1 MKQSSHRPPQ
11 AAHKAQRA
19 SRKSQRQVPEAK
31 PRSAGAVTA
40 RTRLGDRWHSWLGH
54 HREMAAEALRRFFA
68 APLASGMTA
77 LVIAIA
83 LALPAA
89 LQLGLLNFQRAV
101 AGWDGQPQ
109 ISVFLH
115 KGAREAAVE
124 SFAGELRAD
133 PAVAQVTYISPE
145 EALREFQQASGLG
158 DALEGLDANPLPA
171 VLLVRPRDTA
181 GDQLE
186 ALAQRLR
193 ESALSDAVVLD
204 MAWVQRLAQLTE
216 LGRRLSAGLALLLA
230 LGVLLVVVNTIRLH
244 IESRREEILVVK
256 LVGGTDAFVRRP
268 FLYSGL
274 CYGIAGGLLAW
285 LLVGGGA
292 ALLSGPVASLASSYG
307 SGYALRGP
315 GFSYL
320 LALTG
325 GAALLG
331 LLGAWLAVARHIKAI
346 EPR

>member
-1 MKQSSHRPPQ
+1 VKPTTSNPRH
-11 AAHKAQRA
+11 
-19 SRKSQRQVPEAK
+19 SQRQQRAAPE
-31 PRSAGAVTA
+31 PRPQRTGAVTA
-40 RTRLGDRWHSWLGH
+40 RTKVRDRWHSWLNH
-54 HREMAAEALRRFFA
+54 HREMAGEALRRFLA

-89 LQLGLLNFQRAV
+89 LQLGLVNFQRAV

-115 KGAREAAVE
+115 RDLGEAVLRDYTD
-124 SFAGELRAD
+124 ELRAD
-133 PAVAQVTYISPE
+133 PQVADVTYISPQQ
-145 EALREFQQASGLG
+145 ALQEFQQNSGLG
-158 DALEGLDANPLPA
+158 DALAGLDANPLPG
-171 VLLVRPRDTA
+171 VLLVRPRQTA
-181 GDQLE
+181 SDDLQ
-186 ALAQRLR
+186 ALAERLR
-193 ESALSDAVVLD
+193 GSALTDAVVLD
-204 MAWVQRLAQLTE
+204 MAWVQRLAKLTQ

-230 LGVLLVVVNTIRLH
+230 LGVILVVVNTIRLH

-256 LVGGTDAFVRRP
+256 LVGGTNAFVRRP

-274 CYGIAGGLLAW
+274 CYGFFGGLLAW
-285 LLVGGGA
+285 LLVTVGA
-292 ALLSGPVASLASSYG
+292 ALLAGPVAGLSASYG

-320 LALTG
+320 LALVA

-331 LLGAWLAVARHIKAI
+331 LLGAWVAVARHFKAI

>member
-1 MKQSSHRPPQ
+1 MKQHTPNTR
-11 AAHKAQRA
+11 AQR
-19 SRKSQRQVPEAK
+19 RSQRPAAEAK
-31 PRSAGAVTA
+31 PQRSAGAVTA
-40 RTRLGDRWHSWLGH
+40 RTRIGDRWHSWLGH

-68 APLASGMTA
+68 TPLASGMTA

-89 LQLGLLNFQRAV
+89 LQLGLVNFQRAV

-115 KGAREAAVE
+115 KDARDTAVQAYAE
-124 SFAGELRAD
+124 KLRGEPD
-133 PAVAQVTYISPE
+133 VAEVTHISPE
-145 EALREFQQASGLG
+145 EALAEFQQASGLG
-158 DALEGLDANPLPA
+158 DALTGLDANPLPA
-171 VLLVRPRDTA
+171 VLLVRPRNTA
-181 GDQLE
+181 GERLE

-193 ESALSDAVVLD
+193 DSALTDAVVLD

-230 LGVLLVVVNTIRLH
+230 LGVILVVVNTIRLH

-256 LVGGTDAFVRRP
+256 LVGATDAFVRRP

-274 CYGIAGGLLAW
+274 CYGFFGGLLAW
-285 LLVGGGA
+285 LLVSIGV
-292 ALLSGPVASLASSYG
+292 ALLSGPVSGLSSSYG

-315 GFSYL
+315 GLSYL
-320 LALTG
+320 LALAG

-331 LLGAWLAVARHIKAI
+331 LFGAWLAVARHIRAI
-346 EPR
+346 EPS

>member
-1 MKQSSHRPPQ
+1 MEPRAVKQPTPSSARPRRSQRP
-11 AAHKAQRA
+11 APEPKAQR
-19 SRKSQRQVPEAK
+19 ST
-31 PRSAGAVTA
+31 GAIAA
-40 RTRLGDRWHSWLGH
+40 RTGLGDRWRAWLGH
-54 HREMAAEALRRFFA
+54 HREMAGESLRRFFA
-68 APLASGMTA
+68 TPLASGMTA

-89 LQLGLLNFQRAV
+89 LQLGLVNFQRAV

-115 KGAREAAVE
+115 RDAREAAVE
-124 SFAGELRAD
+124 SFAEELRAD
-133 PAVAQVTYISPE
+133 ADIAEVTYISPE
-145 EALREFQQASGLG
+145 EALAEFQQSSGLG
-158 DALEGLDANPLPA
+158 DAMTGLDNNPLPA

-181 GDQLE
+181 EERLE
-186 ALAQRLR
+186 ALAERLR
-193 ESALSDAVVLD
+193 DSAMTDAVVLD

-216 LGRRLSAGLALLLA
+216 LGRRLSAGLAALLA

-244 IESRREEILVVK
+244 IENRREEILVVK
-256 LVGGTDAFVRRP
+256 LVGATDAFVRRP

-274 CYGIAGGLLAW
+274 CYGFFGGLLAW
-285 LLVGGGA
+285 LLVAAGV
-292 ALLSGPVASLASSYG
+292 ALLSGPVAGLSSSYG

-315 GFSYL
+315 GPSYL
-320 LALTG
+320 LALTA

-331 LLGAWLAVARHIKAI
+331 LIGAWLAVARHIKAI

>member
-1 MKQSSHRPPQ
+1 MC
-11 AAHKAQRA
+11 
-19 SRKSQRQVPEAK
+19 
-31 PRSAGAVTA
+31 
-40 RTRLGDRWHSWLGH
+40 
-54 HREMAAEALRRFFA
+54 AEALRRFLA

-89 LQLGLLNFQRAV
+89 LQLGLVNFQRAL

-115 KGAREAAVE
+115 KSARESAVD
-124 SFAGELRAD
+124 SFVEQLRVDALVAD
-133 PAVAQVTYISPE
+133 VSYISPQD
-145 EALREFQQASGLG
+145 ALREFQQASGLG
-158 DALEGLDANPLPA
+158 DALAGLDANPLPA
-171 VLLVRPRDTA
+171 VLLVRPSNADGVA
-181 GDQLE
+181 LE
-186 ALAQRLR
+186 ALAEKLR
-193 ESALSDAVVLD
+193 ESALADSVVLD

-216 LGRRLSAGLALLLA
+216 LGQRLSAGLAALLA
-230 LGVLLVVVNTIRLH
+230 LGVLLVVVNSIRLH

-274 CYGIAGGLLAW
+274 WYGFFGGLLAW
-285 LLVGGGA
+285 LLVFAGVTLLA
-292 ALLSGPVASLASSYG
+292 APVSGLASSYS
-307 SGYALRGP
+307 SGFALRGP
-315 GFSYL
+315 GLTYL
-320 LALTG
+320 FTLAG